1 MRHKQFVLFAAVLG
15 LNLSA
20 ATLAQTPAGPPPA
33 PVTYEQ
39 IQTMRPP
46 VTAGDVTDRPY
57 RVLGEVRASVR
68 KATVFS
74 RSPSQAHVYREL
86 WERAER
92 LGADAVVHAA
102 YGEAHITALSWGAR
116 TATGQA
122 VKFLTDAEI
131 AAQAAA
137 PAPETPAPNPQ

>member
-1 MRHKQFVLFAAVLG
+1 MRNKHLFLYAAALG
-15 LNLSA
+15 LNLGA
-20 ATLAQTPAGPPPA
+20 AALAQTPPSPPPA
-33 PVTYEQ
+33 VVTYAE
-39 IQTMRPP
+39 ISALRPP

-102 YGEAHITALSWGAR
+102 YGDAHITAMSWGAR

-131 AAQAAA
+131 AAQAQA
-137 PAPETPAPNPQ
+137 APNPQ

>member
-1 MRHKQFVLFAAVLG
+1 MKRKQLVLFAAALS
-15 LNLSA
+15 LNLGA
-20 ATLAQTPAGPPPA
+20 AALAQTTYGPRPA
-33 PVTYEQ
+33 PVSYAE
-39 IQTMRPP
+39 ISALRPP
-46 VTAGDVTDRPY
+46 VTGGDVTDRPY

-68 KATVFS
+68 KATLFS

-92 LGADAVVHAA
+92 MGADAVVHAA
-102 YGEAHITALSWGAR
+102 YGDAHVTALSWGAR

-131 AAQAAA
+131 AAQTPAA
-137 PAPETPAPNPQ
+137 PR

>member
-1 MRHKQFVLFAAVLG
+1 MKLKLLVLFATVLG
-15 LNLSA
+15 L
-20 ATLAQTPAGPPPA
+20 TLGAPAPAQTPDSPRPA
-33 PVTYEQ
+33 PMTYAE
-39 IQTMRPP
+39 ISALRPP

-92 LGADAVVHAA
+92 MGADAVVHAA

-131 AAQAAA
+131 AAQA
-137 PAPETPAPNPQ
+137 PPNPQ

>member
-1 MRHKQFVLFAAVLG
+1 MNKGLMIIAAAA

-20 ATLAQTPAGPPPA
+20 VALAQNPDPAPPA
-33 PVTYEQ
+33 PSTYESV
-39 IQTMRPP
+39 RALGVP
-46 VTAGDVTDRPY
+46 VVAGDITGRPY

-86 WERAER
+86 WERGER
-92 LGADAVVHAA
+92 LGADAVINAQ
-102 YGEAHITALSWGAR
+102 YGDAHITALSWGAR

-122 VKFLTDAEI
+122 IKFLSDAEI
-131 AAQAAA
+131 AAQ
-137 PAPETPAPNPQ
+137 PATPQN